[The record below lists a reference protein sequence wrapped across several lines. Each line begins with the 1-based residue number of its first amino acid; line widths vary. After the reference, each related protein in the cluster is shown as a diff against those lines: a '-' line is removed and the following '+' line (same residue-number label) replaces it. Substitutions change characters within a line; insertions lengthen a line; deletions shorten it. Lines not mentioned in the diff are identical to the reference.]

1 MASRFAS
8 ELADPSKVTVTGT
21 VTFWLVPALATGAAL
36 AAEAVTV
43 TAATSLFDLPSFT
56 IKVST

>member
-1 MASRFAS
+1 
-8 ELADPSKVTVTGT
+8 
-21 VTFWLVPALATGAAL
+21 LVPALATGAAL